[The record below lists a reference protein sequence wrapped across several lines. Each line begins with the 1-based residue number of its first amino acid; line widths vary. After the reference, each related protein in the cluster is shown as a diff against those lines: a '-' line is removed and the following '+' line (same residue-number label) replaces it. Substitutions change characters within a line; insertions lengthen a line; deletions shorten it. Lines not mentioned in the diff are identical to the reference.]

1 MRPRTVLRPT
11 TKLAIS
17 NLSVSSPESV
27 FHPCSQM
34 RRNTRRCWTQ
44 QTLLIL
50 FLHRLNDA
58 CRKTCSSQAKKT
70 LRQPTTRVEFS
81 LYTSYDFK
89 LTYRENCGK
98 LCKAF
103 FFGGGRGR
111 LIASDKLMT
120 VYLLQCIQQYPV
132 KNI

>member
-1 MRPRTVLRPT
+1 MPAG
-11 TKLAIS
+11 KFAQA
-17 NLSVSSPESV
+17 
-27 FHPCSQM
+27 SQ
-34 RRNTRRCWTQ
+34 
-44 QTLLIL
+44 
-50 FLHRLNDA
+50 
-58 CRKTCSSQAKKT
+58 KT

-89 LTYRENCGK
+89 LIYRENYGK

-103 FFGGGRGR
+103 FWGGRGR

-120 VYLLQCIQQYPV
+120 VYLLQCIQRYPV